1 MKSNRPNQI
10 RVRDWFALGQIFT
23 APFYFDD
30 PHSGDPLAVKYGV
43 NIGVQA
49 LAASDVVSQYMLHA
63 RPIAKTPS
71 ALTAQEIL
79 TFLNEVFE
87 KHGLPRIGIF
97 LGPSI
102 WMSSAE
108 MLLDDVLAK
117 RGELLRTLDIEIGP
131 MQNRDKETFVAS
143 MTERG
148 LKVEFDEDN
157 LGLI

>member
-1 MKSNRPNQI
+1 
-10 RVRDWFALGQIFT
+10 VRDWFALGQIFMG
-23 APFYFDD
+23 PFYFDD
-30 PHSGDPLAVKYGV
+30 PNSGDPLAVRYGV

-49 LAASDVVSQYMLHA
+49 LAASDVVSQYILHA
-63 RPIAKTPS
+63 RPIAKAPS
-71 ALTAQEIL
+71 PLTAQEML

-102 WMSSAE
+102 WMSSEE
-108 MLLDDVLAK
+108 MLLDDVLAQ
-117 RGELLRTLDIEIGP
+117 RGDLLRRLDIDIGP
-131 MQNRDKETFVAS
+131 MQNRDKDMFVAS
-143 MTERG
+143 MTEHG